1 MASTDRFP
9 EALRSWR
16 RQAGVSQAELDARLG
31 RSAGTVAQFEV
42 GRLKPPDR
50 ATCSAIAVAL
60 GVSEAEVWTIA
71 RDERLRLAD
80 PDAFADLAQE
90 HARARLGSPLVE
102 AEVEL
107 VNLLRVLDQERG
119 QPEGTVARI
128 VSAIVFS
135 VALQAVETEGAPERL
150 SSRLVWALARVG
162 ELPSRRLRR
171 VLVAILR
178 TVEAVVDA
186 SAVPGPSP
194 EDDASGR

>member
-1 MASTDRFP
+1 M
-9 EALRSWR
+9 
-16 RQAGVSQAELDARLG
+16 SQAELDARLG
-31 RSAGTVAQFEV
+31 RSTGTVAQFEV

-50 ATCSAIAVAL
+50 STCSAIAVAL

-80 PDAFADLAQE
+80 PDAFADLVQE
-90 HARARLGSPLVE
+90 HARARLESPLGE

-107 VNLLRVLDQERG
+107 VNLLRVLDRERG
-119 QPEGTVARI
+119 QPEGTVARTL
-128 VSAIVFS
+128 SAIVFP

-150 SSRLVWALARVG
+150 ASRFVWALTRVG

-171 VLVAILR
+171 VLVAMLR

-186 SAVPGPSP
+186 SAAPGAGP